1 MLMSRLRQQSFRRR
15 GAWMKYWKG
24 RGRPNAGDAAL
35 NILNE
40 E

>member
-1 MLMSRLRQQSFRRR
+1 MLVSRLRQRSFRRR

-24 RGRPNAGDAAL
+24 RRRRHDAAL